1 MMKMNEPKYQIG
13 DHIKG
18 TNLTV
23 RGKMTT
29 ANGRERY
36 FVQIGKSDSSLV
48 LNDDD
53 ILINPDKTLD
63 LDEELNDYL
72 D

>member
-1 MMKMNEPKYQIG
+1 MNEPKYQIG
-13 DHIKG
+13 DRIPQ

-29 ANGRERY
+29 TNGRERY
-36 FVQIGKSDSSLV
+36 FLQIGESDNSLV

-53 ILINPDKTLD
+53 ILINP
-63 LDEELNDYL
+63 EMALNLKEWLED
-72 D
+72 

>member
-1 MMKMNEPKYQIG
+1 MNEPKYQIG
-13 DHIKG
+13 DRIKG

-36 FVQIGKSDSSLV
+36 FVQIGESDNSLV
-48 LNDDD
+48 LSDDD

-63 LDEELNDYL
+63 LDEWL
-72 D
+72 DD